1 MRNCVFPNKTL
12 EMYVQVATIEVLER
26 KPVYVWMKQLA

>member
-12 EMYVQVATIEVLER
+12 EMYVQVATIEVLEVLESR
-26 KPVYVWMKQLA
+26 STFG